1 MSHHLPMYEF
11 SIYVNLIGFF
21 KKKKKNKTVE
31 CCFASHSLMGFT
43 QDY

>member
-21 KKKKKNKTVE
+21 KKKKNKTVE
-31 CCFASHSLMGFT
+31 CCFASYSLMGFT